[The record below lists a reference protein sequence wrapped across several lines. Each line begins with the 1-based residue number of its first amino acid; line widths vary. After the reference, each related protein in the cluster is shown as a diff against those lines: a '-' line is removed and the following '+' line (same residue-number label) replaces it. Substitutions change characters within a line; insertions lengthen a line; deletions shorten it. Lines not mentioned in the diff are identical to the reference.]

1 MENEEIMMNEET
13 STEELVPVEDNAI
26 DDTALT
32 VEEESSEGGS
42 AAGAVA
48 LVGMGL
54 MAVVGTSRPML
65 HPQWRKESIPS
76 RQNSAKTKS
85 SSARPRKLPKMK
97 RRTP

>member
-32 VEEESSEGGS
+32 VEE
-42 AAGAVA
+42 
-48 LVGMGL
+48 
-54 MAVVGTSRPML
+54 
-65 HPQWRKESIPS
+65 
-76 RQNSAKTKS
+76 NSAKTKS
-85 SSARPRKLPKMK
+85 SRARPRKLPKGK